1 MNGPGFRVRF
11 AFAIRPLLVGKGMS
25 TIAAVAAAG
34 AFAVP
39 GSTAM
44 PSGGA
49 VDPIASASANPAIL
63 APPDAIVGEADGT
76 VEFVVRLAEEG
87 LNTVTVN
94 YSAANGTAGAG
105 GSCNFDFTTA
115 NGTLTFAVGDVS
127 ELVSVEI
134 NDCADVEGFEAF
146 TLGLSAPVN
155 GTIARASSQIG
166 IVDDDTVVDTPNLF
180 VRDVVVDEKAGTAS
194 FVVMSSAGPAGQASN
209 GAVTVDYATAN
220 GTATAGSDY
229 GATGT
234 LTFAPARRSRPS
246 SWTSP
251 TTPPRRL
258 RALRVDLSNASG
270 ATILDGRG
278 GRIGASDGTAS
289 SPAAHLGVRHDRRA
303 RATAMSTSSSACAP
317 GQNPVS
323 VDYTMSATTPGEL
336 NACTATS
343 GSAGRS
349 TSPPARRPRSCA
361 SRSRRR
367 ATPRTSRPS
376 FQLSSPTNATIAKP
390 ASDRIV
396 DDDTRGRDAQAVR
409 ARRGGRREGRHRQL
423 RRHARRARPARPPT
437 ARSRSTTPPPTAP
450 PWPAATTSP
459 APAR

>member
-146 TLGLSAPVN
+146 TSGSARRSTGRSPGRAAGSRSSTTTPSSRRRGCSCATRSSTRRTGRRFVSVFLG
-155 GTIARASSQIG
+155 
-166 IVDDDTVVDTPNLF
+166 
-180 VRDVVVDEKAGTAS
+180 
-194 FVVMSSAGPAGQASN
+194 GPAGQASSST
-209 GAVTVDYATAN
+209 VTVDYATSN
-220 GTATAGSDY
+220 GTATVGLRLH
-229 GATGT
+229 G
-234 LTFAPARRSRPS
+234 RR
-246 SWTSP
+246 
-251 TTPPRRL
+251 
-258 RALRVDLSNASG
+258 
-270 ATILDGRG
+270 
-278 GRIGASDGTAS
+278 
-289 SPAAHLGVRHDRRA
+289 RHAELRA
-303 RATAMSTSSSACAP
+303 RA
-317 GQNPVS
+317 
-323 VDYTMSATTPGEL
+323 
-336 NACTATS
+336 
-343 GSAGRS
+343 
-349 TSPPARRPRSCA
+349 RR
-361 SRSRRR
+361 
-367 ATPRTSRPS
+367 
-376 FQLSSPTNATIAKP
+376 
-390 ASDRIV
+390 
-396 DDDTRGRDAQAVR
+396 
-409 ARRGGRREGRHRQL
+409 
-423 RRHARRARPARPPT
+423 
-437 ARSRSTTPPPTAP
+437 
-450 PWPAATTSP
+450 
-459 APAR
+459 